1 MNRPY
6 ITVETILELFRST
19 ADEPPGASAP
29 AGSLLWL
36 ADFLAREHATMNAGD
51 WDALVRVGAQLW
63 RGPGNNRDVRWG
75 AENAMRGQ
83 RSETSRERGF

>member
-36 ADFLAREHATMNAGD
+36 ADFLAREHATMNASD

-63 RGPGNNRDVRWG
+63 RAQAAPEMWDG
-75 AENAMRGQ
+75 APRMR
-83 RSETSRERGF
+83 

>member
-19 ADEPPGASAP
+19 ADEPPGSLAP

-51 WDALVRVGAQLW
+51 WDALVHVGAQLW
-63 RGPGNNRDVRWG
+63 RAQAVPETWDG
-75 AENAMRGQ
+75 APRMR
-83 RSETSRERGF
+83 

>member
-19 ADEPPGASAP
+19 ADEPPGAAP

-36 ADFLAREHATMNAGD
+36 ADFLAREHATMNADD
-51 WDALVRVGAQLW
+51 WDALVHVGAQLW
-63 RGPGNNRDVRWG
+63 RAQAVPEMWDGVPR
-75 AENAMRGQ
+75 MR
-83 RSETSRERGF
+83 